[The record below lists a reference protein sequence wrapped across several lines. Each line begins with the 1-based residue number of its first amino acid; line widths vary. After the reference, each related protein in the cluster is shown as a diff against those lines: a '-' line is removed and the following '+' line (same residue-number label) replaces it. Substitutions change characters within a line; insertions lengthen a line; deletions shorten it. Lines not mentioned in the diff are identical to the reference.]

1 MQTKPDNLSDAKMT
15 DSGSCSV
22 CKDLLACMGR
32 FFDMIETA
40 REPHSSDWLT
50 VDEVA
55 KKLKISKSIV
65 YRLVRQGEI
74 EAVNLVVSDSGI
86 ASKGH
91 YRISKS
97 ALDNYLESKKVK
109 TQPKQTKHASRSRRF
124 SRVKNHLG
132 L

>member
-1 MQTKPDNLSDAKMT
+1 MQTKPDNLSDARMT

-22 CKDLLACMGR
+22 CRDLLACMGR

-55 KKLKISKSIV
+55 KNLKISKSIV
-65 YRLVRQGEI
+65 YRLIRQGEL

-97 ALDNYLESKKVK
+97 ALDNYLESKKV
-109 TQPKQTKHASRSRRF
+109 TAAPKQTKPTPRLRRF
-124 SRVKNHLG
+124 PNVKNHLG